1 MNKISIIIP
10 TWERVDMTLRS
21 FSKVYDDERIYKI
34 IIVDDCSSDGVY
46 NELVNRTKDLNKIN
60 LYRNDVNLDANK
72 NKMKSV
78 SLSPTD
84 YCILLDS
91 DNEIDIEYIDKI
103 YEQTWAEDTILQP
116 TFAKPLF
123 DFRILNGLIVNKQ
136 NIMEHIDKHHFDTS
150 LNGGNYFFNKEKYLS
165 VWDDSI
171 NPYAY
176 DVIYQ
181 NYNWLKAGYNIQYV
195 EGLEYT
201 HNVHD
206 GSYYIKVSHLNPEF
220 LDELVKKLRNML

>member
-60 LYRNDVNLDANK
+60 LYRNDVNLDAYK

-150 LNGGNYFFNKEKYLS
+150 LNGGNYFFNKEK
-165 VWDDSI
+165 
-171 NPYAY
+171 
-176 DVIYQ
+176 
-181 NYNWLKAGYNIQYV
+181 
-195 EGLEYT
+195 
-201 HNVHD
+201 
-206 GSYYIKVSHLNPEF
+206 
-220 LDELVKKLRNML
+220 